1 MLFLIKS
8 HFSLSKVSRIHSEIK
23 GGGSVTVLA
32 KINGRNFSLH
42 LSLPQLVLRP
52 MGISNTFLSNW
63 NFQIESIQWMRF
75 SFIVLIQFGW
85 TLGKYFQ
92 KMHKKNLFTI
102 NQSPKITGSKKSG
115 KIRNSGKIRIFW
127 EFLTVGIH
135 NMWLIIYK
143 WGTCVIVS
151 NTGMN
156 LDQIPRSWAA
166 GARSAV

>member
-32 KINGRNFSLH
+32 KINGGNFSLH

-85 TLGKYFQ
+85 TLGKYSALSNKRTVWNNRAGYYIGLFGYYI
-92 KMHKKNLFTI
+92 KNYFLFNNFFWKNPKK
-102 NQSPKITGSKKSG
+102 K
-115 KIRNSGKIRIFW
+115 
-127 EFLTVGIH
+127 
-135 NMWLIIYK
+135 
-143 WGTCVIVS
+143 
-151 NTGMN
+151 
-156 LDQIPRSWAA
+156 
-166 GARSAV
+166 